1 MTNFNERRR
10 RRQGEYNS
18 SPYSS
23 NSRANNKKYN
33 CVCSCFYTPAKQ
45 SLKGGILESLCPL
58 VGWLVGQLVG
68 WLVGLSRFYMDLV
81 RAVTLSFN
89 GGFSNNLAQM
99 FTMMRRRVACKTHVL
114 SSKVKVTLR
123 GQRSNISIMRL
134 VRDRSCLS

>member
-1 MTNFNERRR
+1 M
-10 RRQGEYNS
+10 
-18 SPYSS
+18 
-23 NSRANNKKYN
+23 
-33 CVCSCFYTPAKQ
+33 
-45 SLKGGILESLCPL
+45 
-58 VGWLVGQLVG
+58 VGWLVG

-123 GQRSNISIMRL
+123 GQRSNMGIMRL
-134 VRDRSCLS
+134 VRDRSCSFMVGFSNNLAQIRGVIDRKKCIDISKD